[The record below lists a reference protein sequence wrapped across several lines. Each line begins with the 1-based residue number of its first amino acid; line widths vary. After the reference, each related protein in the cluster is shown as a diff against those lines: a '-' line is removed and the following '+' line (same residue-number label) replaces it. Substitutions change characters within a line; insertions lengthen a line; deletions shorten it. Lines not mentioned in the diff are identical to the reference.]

1 MPMTYAVMKVATTDS
16 KAFTTNYSASIQ
28 GRQDI
33 DIYPQV
39 SGFLER
45 LCVSEGDQVR
55 KGQVLF
61 VIDQVPYRAALNTA
75 IANVKAA
82 QASLNSWRIS
92 CKKPWPMGGMCWY
105 SHNLLGCLIKLP
117 PF

>member
-1 MPMTYAVMKVATTDS
+1 MTTVNGKWLRLVALIGCTSWLVSCKQAAEAPSMPMTYAVMKVATTDS

-45 LCVSEGDQVR
+45 L
-55 KGQVLF
+55 
-61 VIDQVPYRAALNTA
+61 
-75 IANVKAA
+75 
-82 QASLNSWRIS
+82 
-92 CKKPWPMGGMCWY
+92 
-105 SHNLLGCLIKLP
+105 
-117 PF
+117 